1 MSEERAE
8 LSISLDDYDYPLPA
22 ELIAQH
28 PAQQRSASR
37 LLVLDRSAPGLEHR
51 TFSDLPHYL
60 RAGDVLVLNETRV
73 LPARLRAKKESGGKV
88 EVLLLEPVELE
99 GEQAWQVL
107 LKPGKAFAEGRTLQ
121 LEKDPETGIRCLARK
136 GQTFIV
142 SFSRAGEE
150 LDPAELRS
158 LAEKIGEIP
167 LPPYISREPQER
179 ESPHDSERYQ
189 TVYARVPGS
198 SAAPTAGLHLDP
210 GALRQLESAGVEI
223 LRLTLH
229 IGLDTF
235 KPLSQEAI
243 DSGTLHGERVEL
255 PSQTAA
261 KLLEARRE
269 NRRIIA
275 VGTTTVRAL
284 ESFADS
290 GFEAPFNQRTHL
302 FIRPPWEFRLVD
314 GLITNFHLP
323 RSSLLM
329 LVSSLTGRER
339 LLATYKEAV
348 EQEYRFFSYG
358 DAMLIL

>member
-8 LSISLDDYDYPLPA
+8 LSISLDDYDYRLPQD
-22 ELIAQH
+22 LIAQH
-28 PAQQRSASR
+28 PAPQRSASR
-37 LLVLDRSAPGLEHR
+37 LLVLDRSAAGLEHR
-51 TFSDLPHYL
+51 TFSELPGYL

-88 EVLLLEPVELE
+88 EVFLLEPLEPE
-99 GEQAWQVL
+99 GEPGWQVL
-107 LKPGKAFAEGRTLQ
+107 LKPGKAFAEGRSLQ
-121 LEKDPETGIRCLARK
+121 LEKDPETEIRCLARRD
-136 GQTFIV
+136 QSFLV
-142 SFSRAGEE
+142 SFLRGEQE
-150 LDPAELRS
+150 LPPAEVRS

-167 LPPYISREPQER
+167 LPPYIGREPGER

-198 SAAPTAGLHLDP
+198 SAAPTAGLHLEP
-210 GALRQLESAGVEI
+210 GVLSQLESAGVEI

-235 KPLSQEAI
+235 KPLSQEAL
-243 DSGTLHGERVEL
+243 DSGRLHGERVEV

-261 KLLEARRE
+261 RLLEARRE
-269 NRRIIA
+269 KRRIIA

-284 ESFADS
+284 ESFAES
-290 GFEAPFNQRTHL
+290 GCELPFNQRTHL

-323 RSSLLM
+323 RSSLLL

-339 LLATYKEAV
+339 LLDAYREAV

>member
-8 LSISLDDYDYPLPA
+8 LSSSLDDYDYPLPA

-28 PAQQRSASR
+28 PARQRSASR

-51 TFSDLPHYL
+51 TFSDLPGYL
-60 RAGDVLVLNETRV
+60 QAGDVLVLNETRV

-88 EVLLLEPVELE
+88 ELLLLEPVELE

-121 LEKDPETGIRCLARK
+121 LEKDPETGVRCLARK
-136 GQTFIV
+136 DQSFLV
-142 SFSRAGEE
+142 SFVRAGQE
-150 LDPAELRS
+150 LDPAGVRS
-158 LAEKIGEIP
+158 LAEKTGEIP
-167 LPPYISREPQER
+167 LPPYICREPGER

-189 TVYARVPGS
+189 TVYAKVPGS

-210 GALRQLESAGVEI
+210 GALNRLESAGVEI

-235 KPLSQEAI
+235 KPLSQEAL
-243 DSGTLHGERVEL
+243 DSGRLHGERVEV

-261 KLLEARRE
+261 KLLDARRE

-284 ESFADS
+284 ESFAES
-290 GFEAPFNQRTHL
+290 GFETPFNQRTHL

-339 LLATYKEAV
+339 LLAAYREAV
-348 EQEYRFFSYG
+348 EQKYRFFSYG
-358 DAMLIL
+358 DAMLIV